1 MVRERGSK
9 QMRQVKIGDEA
20 GEQIEDDKDKRG
32 EGVWMGGGGE
42 DKQHRRK
49 KVQVRHLVSP

>member
-32 EGVWMGGGGE
+32 VGGGVGINSTE
-42 DKQHRRK
+42 GRK
-49 KVQVRHLVSP
+49 CK

>member
-32 EGVWMGGGGE
+32 GGINSTEG
-42 DKQHRRK
+42 RK
-49 KVQVRHLVSP
+49 CK

>member
-32 EGVWMGGGGE
+32 EGVWMGGGGRINSTE
-42 DKQHRRK
+42 GRK
-49 KVQVRHLVSP
+49 CK

>member
-32 EGVWMGGGGE
+32 VGGG

>member
-32 EGVWMGGGGE
+32 GINSIEG
-42 DKQHRRK
+42 RK
-49 KVQVRHLVSP
+49 CK

>member
-32 EGVWMGGGGE
+32 VGG

>member
-32 EGVWMGGGGE
+32 VGGGINSTEG
-42 DKQHRRK
+42 RK
-49 KVQVRHLVSP
+49 CK

>member
-32 EGVWMGGGGE
+32 VGGGGGG
-42 DKQHRRK
+42 
-49 KVQVRHLVSP
+49 

>member
-32 EGVWMGGGGE
+32 VGGGGINSTE
-42 DKQHRRK
+42 GRK
-49 KVQVRHLVSP
+49 CK

>member
-32 EGVWMGGGGE
+32 VGGGE
-42 DKQHRRK
+42 TAQKEESASETFGFPLK
-49 KVQVRHLVSP
+49 PS